1 MIPHDYTQAQ
11 ICCLQELK
19 SYDANSEA
27 RSLTHKGDLYTG
39 AILRQQCS
47 GIARTVSYW
56 RNEKGCCDT
65 TEYYVLLQVI
75 LICVCFDLT
84 PEIVC

>member
-1 MIPHDYTQAQ
+1 MITHDYTQAQ

-47 GIARTVSYW
+47 GIAESLVTGEMKR
-56 RNEKGCCDT
+56 GA
-65 TEYYVLLQVI
+65 VI
-75 LICVCFDLT
+75 RQNIMFFSSFDLT